1 MDRQPLMQVTGR
13 VSATSKGADQGD
25 FGMGVGVGIAS
36 EQMDRQS
43 DMALAHGAQTPSYK
57 VLLDANLLTFE
68 HKKESFRD
76 LFDPSQGD
84 LQANSSSSANLATR
98 LAWGYHCGCC
108 CIYNMTHHEIT
119 VEAGEVG
126 LLVDDSNRYLWA
138 EPGMH
143 NIFSLYTHVVGRPRK
158 VDTSGAIEHGNRTIV
173 TVDQGTLGFCMDQ
186 GQPVLLPPG
195 LHSWTSETMRFKGA
209 YNLEDHVIQVGPY
222 TILTVDEGY
231 AAITQNNGKQMVL
244 EGGKTHLLTHQKW
257 RFEKFITLK
266 IQTDDLEKIEAAS
279 ADNIIMRVNSTVVWR
294 IVNVQTAA
302 TMAAETMA
310 ATGRDGDVTADIVKL
325 RRDVLKQAIASLAS
339 FIGSVNYSDSFHVAA
354 AAQRTAEQPLPAM
367 ATPADVLGTEPFVQ
381 EPPTAS
387 RGAENPMFDQMGMSE
402 AVNHANV
409 ITMTYGVEIC
419 SINIISANP
428 VDKNLMNSLAS
439 GAVAAAEALQ
449 SETAARGNAKAVRI
463 EAEAMAATRRIEAG
477 SIAEAELVKA
487 RADAE
492 AEVTRAEGSKKAA
505 DLIGESDVAVALAK
519 IDRSAA
525 ALSKGDKMY
534 FGQEPA
540 YMQVSQRRGLD
551 LGLGLGPEP
560 GLRLVSTGLYSGR
573 RQRT

>member
-1 MDRQPLMQVTGR
+1 MDRDTRL
-13 VSATSKGADQGD
+13 
-25 FGMGVGVGIAS
+25 
-36 EQMDRQS
+36 DR
-43 DMALAHGAQTPSYK
+43 GAQTPSYK
-57 VLLDANLLTFE
+57 VLLDAGLLTFE
-68 HKKESFRD
+68 HKKESFIE
-76 LFDPSQGD
+76 LFDRAQGD
-84 LQANSSSSANLATR
+84 LCANSSSSANMTTR
-98 LAWGYHCGCC
+98 MYWGYYCGLCC
-108 CIYNMTHHEIT
+108 VYGMTHKEIT

-143 NIFSLYTHVVGRPRK
+143 NIFSLYTRVVGRPRK
-158 VDTSGAIEHGNRTIV
+158 IGTAGAIEHGNRTIV
-173 TVDQGTLGFCMDQ
+173 TVDQGTVGMAMDK

-195 LHSWTSETMRFKGA
+195 LHSWTSETMRFQRA
-209 YNLEDHVIQVGPY
+209 YNLEDHVIQLGPY

-231 AAITQNNGKQMVL
+231 AAITQNNGRQMVL
-244 EGGKTHLLTHQKW
+244 DGGKTHLLTHQKW

-310 ATGRDGDVTADIVKL
+310 STGRDGDVTADIVKL

-367 ATPADVLGTEPFVQ
+367 ATAVDGGLGAEMQ
-381 EPPTAS
+381 EAPPQAS
-387 RGAENPMFDQMGMSE
+387 RGGAENPLFDQVGMTE

-449 SETAARGNAKAVRI
+449 SETAARGNAKALQI
-463 EAEAMAATRRIEAG
+463 EAEATAATRRIEAA
-477 SIAEAELVKA
+477 SIAEAECVKA
-487 RADAE
+487 KGDAE

-519 IDRSAA
+519 IDRSSQAIA
-525 ALSKGDKMY
+525 KADKVF

-540 YMQVSQRRGLD
+540 YMQHV
-551 LGLGLGPEP
+551 LG
-560 GLRLVSTGLYSGR
+560 
-573 RQRT
+573 RQDI